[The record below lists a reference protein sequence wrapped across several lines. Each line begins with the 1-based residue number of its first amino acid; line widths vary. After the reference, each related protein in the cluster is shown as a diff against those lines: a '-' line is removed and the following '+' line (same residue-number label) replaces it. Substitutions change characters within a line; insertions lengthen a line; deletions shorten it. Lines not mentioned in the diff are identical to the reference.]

1 MSFAN
6 NSRRNLSGI
15 QKSLSK
21 LQDSVLGT
29 RKSAESISKSLRES
43 NIQKRKGIADS
54 AKFFQMRRESVRRR
68 EREDLVEASTS
79 RGVSRSSTTAG
90 VMRSTKGFFGRI
102 MDYLGNILIGWA
114 VVNLPRITKF
124 SEDLTKRL
132 QKYKGILDEFF
143 SGTISLF
150 TNFGTGLGEVL
161 TRISNFDFVAMKESL
176 NITIGKM
183 NQSLSKMRI
192 SLEQGI
198 SMLSQDTQTMLERMG
213 FKISDFQLPGLGNQE
228 QQEQEQQQQQQQQ
241 EGEQQFSTFREDP
254 EENAQL
260 QQEFKEKQKQQQ
272 QQNQSLNVQ
281 SELINVVPL
290 KNLMTKGAGD
300 GPVGRTTNYGYSEF
314 HGRHHA
320 GIDIGTSGQKGFFV
334 AFGMTGTVS
343 LVSNLQGYG
352 KTVII
357 NSGNL
362 DFLFAHLAN
371 VNVKQGEQYNGQ
383 IIGEIG
389 DTGVGTGIHLQF
401 EVRKKGGAAGSDV
414 DPNPYVQYLKIGKLP
429 PKTTNIDSKIDI
441 PNLETESQT
450 ETQTNENENP
460 NPLDNIFNLFGIQSS
475 RNTTRA
481 KTIARAPNTGGGSTV
496 IINSGSANPPE
507 PPPQNNDSG
516 GGIIPFQTAS
526 VNSTARLFELQQL
539 TKLG

>member
-6 NSRRNLSGI
+6 TSRRNLSGI
-15 QKSLSK
+15 QKSLSR
-21 LQDSVLGT
+21 LQDTVLGT
-29 RKSAESISKSLRES
+29 RKSAESISKSLRET
-43 NIQKRKGIADS
+43 NIQKRRGIADS

-68 EREDLVEASTS
+68 EREDLIEASTS
-79 RGVSRSSTTAG
+79 KGVVKRSTMTGA
-90 VMRSTKGFFGRI
+90 MKSTKGFFGRI

-114 VVNLPRITKF
+114 VVNLPRIIKF
-124 SEDLTKRL
+124 ADGLSGRL
-132 QKYKGILDEFF
+132 QKYKGILDSFI

-150 TNFGTGLGEVL
+150 TSFGTGMGEVL
-161 TRISNFDFVAMKESL
+161 TSISNFDFKNMKKSMDISVDKMNESL
-176 NITIGKM
+176 SRM
-183 NQSLSKMRI
+183 RSSLDRG
-192 SLEQGI
+192 LL
-198 SMLSQDTQTMLERMG
+198 MLTEDTQTMLTRMG
-213 FKISDFQLPGLGNQE
+213 FDISNFQLPGLGNQE
-228 QQEQEQQQQQQQQ
+228 QQQQQQQQQ

-260 QQEFKEKQKQQQ
+260 QQEFREKQEQQQ

-300 GPVGRTTNYGYSEF
+300 GPVGRTTGYGYSEF

-401 EVRKKGGAAGSDV
+401 EVRTKGGAAGSDV
-414 DPNPYVQYLKIGKLP
+414 DPNPYVQYLKIGKRA
-429 PKTTNIDSKIDI
+429 PKTTSPNNKTTI
-441 PNLETESQT
+441 PNQT
-450 ETQTNENENP
+450 EPQTNPETNP
-460 NPLDNIFNLFGIQSS
+460 NQNPSPLDNILDLLNFPNQS
-475 RNTTRA
+475 NNANRA
-481 KTIARAPNTGGGSTV
+481 TKIAKNMDTGGSNTVIVDGGTQSPPPQPPQNDDKSGSTV
-496 IINSGSANPPE
+496 
-507 PPPQNNDSG
+507 
-516 GGIIPFQTAS
+516 PFNIAS
-526 VNSTARLFELQQL
+526 VNTNAAARKLFDQIQITQL
-539 TKLG
+539 G